1 MFMWKN
7 CNIYVMEMIESIVWT
22 VTGFISTLV
31 TMEVAWRLAKAQ
43 ARKVSVTK
51 PGAMEQE
58 VRDVIDIDRFYYIVR
73 FVPSDCI

>member
-1 MFMWKN
+1 MFMWEN
-7 CNIYVMEMIESIVWT
+7 CNIYIMEMIESIVWI

-51 PGAMEQE
+51 PVAMEQE
-58 VRDVIDIDRFYYIVR
+58 VMLQ
-73 FVPSDCI
+73 